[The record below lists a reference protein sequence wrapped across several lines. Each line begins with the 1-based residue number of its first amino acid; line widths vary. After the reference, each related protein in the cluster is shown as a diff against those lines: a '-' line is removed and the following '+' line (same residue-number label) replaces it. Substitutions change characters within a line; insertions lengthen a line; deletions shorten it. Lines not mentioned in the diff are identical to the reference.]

1 MKKTISLILLISLFF
16 ISSAFASDN
25 AQNYDTISLYLHGVL
40 GVDGMTTSFSLP
52 EKNGANRE
60 GVFFKVGVDG
70 YKNEDLGAQL
80 GATAALSF
88 SLPFRSEEKAG
99 IDLGKLPYLGFS
111 GGIIFRSRPWDYI
124 DISLGVKEVIST
136 LDYESIS
143 LGISLEPQA
152 DIYFDDYIYL
162 KVSLSYGS
170 DFVRFPFKGEYF
182 LERSNLPSRFTL
194 GVGCGYAFGGYSK

>member
-1 MKKTISLILLISLFF
+1 MKKICSLFLLFSLIITSLF
-16 ISSAFASDN
+16 AANN
-25 AQNYDTISLYLHGVL
+25 AQNYDTVSLYLHGTVMA
-40 GVDGMTTSFSLP
+40 DAFTSSFTLP
-52 EKNGANRE
+52 KKNNNANRE
-60 GVFFKVGVDG
+60 GVEVKVGLDAF
-70 YKNEDLGAQL
+70 KNEDLGAKFGL
-80 GATAALSF
+80 AADIALDI
-88 SLPFRSEEKAG
+88 PFRSVGDEVNY
-99 IDLGKLPYLGFS
+99 GKRPYLGLS
-111 GGIIFRSRPWDYI
+111 GGMIFRSRPWDYI
-124 DISLGVKEVIST
+124 DISLGVKGVIST

>member
-1 MKKTISLILLISLFF
+1 MKKICSLFLLF
-16 ISSAFASDN
+16 PLIITSLFAANN
-25 AQNYDTISLYLHGVL
+25 AQNYDTVSLYL
-40 GVDGMTTSFSLP
+40 DGTVMADAFTSSFTLP
-52 EKNGANRE
+52 QKNNNANRE
-60 GVFFKVGVDG
+60 GVAVKVGLDAF
-70 YKNEDLGAQL
+70 KNEDLGVKFGL
-80 GATAALSF
+80 TADLAF
-88 SLPFRSEEKAG
+88 DIPFRSFGDEVNYGKRPYIG
-99 IDLGKLPYLGFS
+99 IS
-111 GGIIFRSRPWDYI
+111 GGMIFRSRPWDYI
-124 DISLGVKEVIST
+124 DISFSLKGNST

>member
-25 AQNYDTISLYLHGVL
+25 AQNYDIISLYLHGVL

-60 GVFFKVGVDG
+60 GVFLKVGVDG
-70 YKNEDLGAQL
+70 YKNEDLGAKL
-80 GATAALSF
+80 GATADLSF

-99 IDLGKLPYLGFS
+99 INLGKLPYLGLS

-124 DISLGVKEVIST
+124 DISLSLKGNVSIF
-136 LDYESIS
+136 DYSSIS
-143 LGISLEPQA
+143 LGLSLEPQA
-152 DIYFDDYIYL
+152 DIYFFDDIYL

-170 DFVRFPFKGEYF
+170 DIAKIPFGGDKY
-182 LERSNLPSRFTL
+182 LVWNNLPSRFTF
-194 GVGCGYAFGGYSK
+194 GIGCGYAFGGYSR

>member
-60 GVFFKVGVDG
+60 GVFLKVGVDG
-70 YKNEDLGAQL
+70 YKNEDLGAKFGFTSDL
-80 GATAALSF
+80 NFGI
-88 SLPFRSEEKAG
+88 PFRSVGEAVNY
-99 IDLGKLPYLGFS
+99 GKRPYLGLS
-111 GGIIFRSRPWDYI
+111 CGMIFRSRPWDYI
-124 DISLGVKEVIST
+124 DISLGVKGVIST
-136 LDYESIS
+136 FDYESIN
-143 LGISLEPQA
+143 LGLTIEPQA

-162 KVSLSYGS
+162 
-170 DFVRFPFKGEYF
+170 
-182 LERSNLPSRFTL
+182 
-194 GVGCGYAFGGYSK
+194 